1 MKKIVFIIVLSVF
14 CTSVYSQKKKA
25 LKKTPSA
32 TVLAK
37 SDKVA
42 AEIFKNNFY
51 LSLSSKTP
59 KDTII
64 IKSIDPAIV
73 PTGAKISSYI
83 TKGFPLC
90 LVTWT
95 EKNVITTKLKTTSAT
110 KTYSEIFDLA
120 TKTKVF
126 SNIQTLTNIKEI
138 HFLDSK
144 QTVSETIE
152 RNQNEGFVFT
162 LKPTGDISLRT
173 KTQEN
178 KMGFDVNTKKY
189 IASRK

>member
-1 MKKIVFIIVLSVF
+1 MKKIILIALVSVF

-25 LKKTPSA
+25 SKKTPSA
-32 TVLAK
+32 TVLVK
-37 SDKVA
+37 LDNIA

-51 LSLSSKTP
+51 LSLSSKAIQ
-59 KDTII
+59 DTIV
-64 IKSIDPAIV
+64 IKSTDPLSL
-73 PTGAKISSYI
+73 PTGVKISNYT
-83 TKGFPLC
+83 TKGFPLS

-95 EKNVITTKLKTTSAT
+95 EKNVTTTKLKTTSST
-110 KTYSEIFDLA
+110 KTYTEIFDLA
-120 TKTKVF
+120 TKKKFF
-126 SNIQTLTNIKEI
+126 SNIKTLTNIKEI
-138 HFLDSK
+138 HFLDAK

-162 LKPTGDISLRT
+162 LKPTGDISLKT

-178 KMGFDVNTKKY
+178 KMGFDLNTKKY